1 MRRRADSQRPPGQ
14 MSREEARELLDS
26 AKGDERHS
34 LAVPLAR
41 RDDDEPPEKPYKN
54 W

>member
-1 MRRRADSQRPPGQ
+1 

-26 AKGDERHS
+26 AKGDERRP
-34 LAVPLAR
+34 LGVPLAR

>member
-1 MRRRADSQRPPGQ
+1 

-26 AKGDERHS
+26 AKSDERHS
-34 LAVPLAR
+34 MGAPLAR
-41 RDDDEPPEKPYKN
+41 REDDHPQRPPAKD

>member
-1 MRRRADSQRPPGQ
+1 

-26 AKGDERHS
+26 VKSDEQRPPG
-34 LAVPLAR
+34 APLAR
-41 RDDDEPPEKPYKN
+41 RSAGAPPPDEPLKN

>member
-1 MRRRADSQRPPGQ
+1 

-26 AKGDERHS
+26 VKSDERH
-34 LAVPLAR
+34 AMGAPIDN
-41 RDDDEPPEKPYKN
+41 RDPNTSRDKPIKN

>member
-1 MRRRADSQRPPGQ
+1 

-26 AKGDERHS
+26 VKSDERR
-34 LAVPLAR
+34 APVVPLAR
-41 RDDDEPPEKPYKN
+41 RDADDEPQQPIKN